1 MTCPYACDDA
11 AYMLG
16 ALAPAERHR
25 YEEHLSGCDSCS
37 AAVRELAGLPGLL
50 ARLPAHQ
57 VATLEADGAGPAVPD
72 TLLPALV
79 RRVGRERRRS
89 RLRIGLAAGVA
100 AASVAVGGVLAVQHL
115 TRPES
120 PPYPTIQLQAV
131 GGHPV
136 HGTARLIP
144 WTWGTT
150 IRLTCYPLDSGGS
163 SGEIYTLYAIDP
175 SGRYH
180 VVSTWQSR
188 PEDVTI
194 PGGTALPT
202 DDVMALEVRDDHQ
215 EVVMQGTRG

>member
-1 MTCPYACDDA
+1 AQAGVGGDGGDGVTCPYARDDA

-25 YEEHLSGCDSCS
+25 YEEHLSGCGSCS

-50 ARLPAHQ
+50 ARLPAHPL
-57 VATLEADGAGPAVPD
+57 APLHPARPRPAGPA
-72 TLLPALV
+72 TLLAARV
-79 RRVGRERRRS
+79 RRVGGRRRRS

-100 AASVAVGGVLAVQHL
+100 AASVSVGGVLAVQHL

-150 IRLTCYPLDSGGS
+150 IRLTCYPLDSGGT

-180 VVSTWQSR
+180 LVSTSQNR

-194 PGGTALPT
+194 PRRPPPPP
-202 DDVMALEVRDDHQ
+202 H
-215 EVVMQGTRG
+215 